1 MGCGASTKPEKEK
14 EAKEK
19 STKKDE
25 DVKPAAVTGASD
37 KKADAG
43 ASDKKPESAPGRTIM
58 ILTGPPGAGKGTQA
72 AAICEAL
79 GGIPQLST
87 GDMLRAA
94 VKAESEVGK
103 KAKDVMAA
111 GGLVSDDIVV
121 GIIKDRVKE
130 ADCTKGFI
138 LDGFPR
144 TVPQAQML
152 DGFLGEAGEKV
163 TKVMA
168 LEVPDEVLTER
179 ICGRW
184 IHQQSGRSYHVKMKK
199 PKSLKEDATPS
210 VENML
215 DDETG
220 EALMQRTDD
229 TEEALKSRLA
239 KFHAETIPVLKH
251 YDPNVTH
258 IDANK
263 APDDVWTGIKAKLGS
278 VTAPAAAGA
287 PAPVAAVPAAVA
299 NAPAADAPAPADAVP
314 AAAADA
320 PAPIDAVPAA
330 ASDAPAA
337 DAKVLLRTVL
347 ILTGPPGSGKGTQ
360 APKIVDALGG
370 IPQLSTGDMLRAAV
384 AAESE
389 VGLKAKEVMASGGL
403 VSDEIVVG
411 IIKDRIKAEDCGK
424 GFILDGFPR
433 TVAQATMLDGILAE
447 TAEKVSSVMA
457 LVVPDEVLTERICGR
472 WIHKASGRSY
482 HIKFKKPASL
492 VSAGD
497 DAAPSA
503 ENMLDDE
510 TAEPLEQRAD
520 DTEAA
525 LKSRLEK
532 YHAETVPIVE
542 HYEPSGIV
550 IKIDANENPDT
561 VWTRVQASPLLKA

>member
-1 MGCGASTKPEKEK
+1 MGCGASG
-14 EAKEK
+14 ASKEK

-25 DVKPAAVTGASD
+25 DVKPAAVTGASDKKADAGASD

-278 VTAPAAAGA
+278 VTAPAAAG
-287 PAPVAAVPAAVA
+287 
-299 NAPAADAPAPADAVP
+299 APAPADAVP

-561 VWTRVQASPLLKA
+561 VWTRVQATPLLKA